1 MRKERLIVPVVVA
14 VAVAWAV
21 AQTIASLMFE
31 RELARAIQDLQARGE
46 LSIWRSETD
55 QGWLTSTGVIH
66 LAPLFGDGWHL
77 DISYR
82 ARHGLLSTRMD
93 GYLQQHRERTG
104 QARVE
109 IARKPPAWEAR
120 YHPLSGT
127 FDGTLKLSPLVLRQ
141 EERTLALHG
150 ARLALQGE
158 FGDWKLNARLE
169 SARLDD
175 GETTLE
181 AGPVTLESRYTY
193 IDGAYHFTQR
203 DLLKVN
209 GVHWRSPSLSLDA
222 DELVLHSKTDLDE
235 QELRIRSEL
244 SLGEVMSADQVL
256 MTGKVVG
263 ELSRINADALRSL
276 LNHLKAEAA
285 RGGSGVTRRDLLSLL
300 APQIRALMG
309 DSPRLDLLEVDLDS
323 PMLGLSLE
331 GEGALIF
338 DARDLEELDP
348 EALES
353 SEGRSAWRERL
364 DGDFLWRDLPAV
376 VALWLGLPLDTEDM
390 QIDVVRGKVRI
401 NGRPLPSLSQRLP

>member
-14 VAVAWAV
+14 MAVAWAV

-46 LSIWRSETD
+46 LSIWRSEAD

-66 LAPLFGDGWHL
+66 LAPLFGNGWHL
-77 DISYR
+77 DISYQ
-82 ARHGLLSTRMD
+82 ARHGLLNTRMD

-109 IARKPPAWEAR
+109 VARQPPTWEAR
-120 YHPLSGT
+120 YHSLSGT
-127 FDGTLKLSPLVLRQ
+127 FDGALELSPLVLRQ
-141 EERTLALHG
+141 EDRALSLHG
-150 ARLALQGE
+150 ARVALQGE
-158 FGDWKLNARLE
+158 FGDWSLRAHLD
-169 SARLDD
+169 SVRLDD
-175 GETTLE
+175 GDTTLE

-209 GVHWRSPSLSLDA
+209 GVHWRSPSLGLDA

-235 QELRIRSEL
+235 QELRMRSEL
-244 SLGEVMSADQVL
+244 ILGEVMSANQVL
-256 MTGKVVG
+256 LTGKVVG
-263 ELSRINADALRSL
+263 ELSRINADATRSL
-276 LNHLKAEAA
+276 LTHLKAEAA
-285 RGGSGVTRRDLLSLL
+285 RGGTGVTGRDLLFQV
-300 APQIRALMG
+300 APEIRALMG

-323 PMLGLSLE
+323 PMLGLSLS
-331 GEGALIF
+331 GDGALIF

-348 EALES
+348 QSLVTREE
-353 SEGRSAWRERL
+353 RNAWLERL
-364 DGDFLWRDLPAV
+364 NGDFLWRDLPAV

-390 QIDVVRGKVRI
+390 QIDVVKGKVRI
-401 NGRPLPSLSQRLP
+401 NGRPLPPLSHRLP

>member
-1 MRKERLIVPVVVA
+1 MRKERLIVPVIVA

-46 LSIWRSETD
+46 LSIWRSEAD

-77 DISYR
+77 DITYR

-93 GYLQQHRERTG
+93 GHLQQHQERTG

-109 IARKPPAWEAR
+109 VARKPPTWEAR

-127 FDGTLKLSPLVLRQ
+127 FDGALELSPLVLRQ
-141 EERTLALHG
+141 ENRTLSLHG
-150 ARLALQGE
+150 SRFSVQGK
-158 FGDWKLNARLE
+158 FGDWKLRAHLK

-181 AGPVTLESRYTY
+181 AGPVTLESRYAY

-203 DLLKVN
+203 DLLKVS
-209 GVHWRSPSLSLDA
+209 GVHWRSPTLELDA
-222 DELVLHSKTDLDE
+222 DELVLHSKAELDE
-235 QELRIRSEL
+235 QELRIRGEL
-244 SLGEVMSADQVL
+244 TLGEVMSTDQVL

-263 ELSRINADALRSL
+263 ELSRLNADALRSL
-276 LNHLKAEAA
+276 LEHLKAEAA
-285 RGGSGVTRRDLLSLL
+285 RGGGGVTKRDLLTHLS
-300 APQIRALMG
+300 ADIRTLMR

-331 GEGALIF
+331 GDGALIF
-338 DARDLEELDP
+338 DAGDLDELDP
-348 EALES
+348 EGLTS
-353 SEGRSAWRERL
+353 RKGQQVWRERL

-376 VALWLGLPLDTEDM
+376 VALWLGLPLGTEDL
-390 QIDVVRGKVRI
+390 QVDVVSGEVRL
-401 NGRPLPSLSQRLP
+401 NGRPLPPLSNRLP